1 MAMELR
7 SASFEDVSLGM
18 GGTSTDDRQVMSV
31 LFDDLK
37 TESAP
42 ADVDAA
48 PQVRR
53 AEGEVTCSGRGW
65 VSVQVRGTT
74 AMVGGHGYA
83 HALGWANGRRLRA
96 AAHVPGESNEPFV
109 SAVVAPVGNDGRLRL
124 SLLLLAQR
132 DLEVPRSAAACWV
145 DSIDIAVLP
154 DPHAQT
160 RRAPK

>member
-1 MAMELR
+1 MTMELH

-18 GGTSTDDRQVMSV
+18 HGTSTDDRQVMSV

-37 TESAP
+37 AESTRT
-42 ADVDAA
+42 DVDSA

-53 AEGEVTCSGRGW
+53 AEAKVMCSGRGW

-74 AMVGGHGYA
+74 AKVGGHGYA

-96 AAHVPGESNEPFV
+96 AHASGETDEPFIA
-109 SAVVAPVGNDGRLRL
+109 AVVAPVGGDGRLRL

-132 DLEVPRSAAACWV
+132 DLEIPDSAAACWV

-154 DPHAQT
+154 DPRGRT
-160 RRAPK
+160 KRAPR

>member
-1 MAMELR
+1 MTMELR

-18 GGTSTDDRQVMSV
+18 SGTSTDDHQVMSV

-37 TESAP
+37 ADSAP
-42 ADVDAA
+42 TDEDST

-53 AEGEVTCSGRGW
+53 AEGEVMCSGSGW

-96 AAHVPGESNEPFV
+96 AHAPGEPDEPSV
-109 SAVVAPVGNDGRLRL
+109 SAVVAPVDSEGRLRL

-132 DLEVPRSAAACWV
+132 DLEVPGSAAACWI

-154 DPHAQT
+154 DSRTPAK
-160 RRAPK
+160 RASK

>member
-1 MAMELR
+1 MTMELR

-18 GGTSTDDRQVMSV
+18 NGTSTDDRQVMSV

-37 TESAP
+37 AQSTRT
-42 ADVDAA
+42 DVDAA

-53 AEGEVTCSGRGW
+53 AEGEVMCSGSGW
-65 VSVQVRGTT
+65 ASVQVRGTT

-83 HALGWANGRRLRA
+83 HALGWANGRRLC
-96 AAHVPGESNEPFV
+96 AAHASGEPDEPFIA
-109 SAVVAPVGNDGRLRL
+109 AVVAPVGNDGRLRL

-132 DLEVPRSAAACWV
+132 DLEFPDSAAACWV

-154 DPHAQT
+154 GPRGQA
-160 RRAPK
+160 RRAS